1 MASTLADSFFTGL
14 NEEIRKRAC
23 HAAIEHLKMPEQHD
37 TGTETTEQQDSRLDT
52 TEERMRCLGVRL
64 AIAARVSR

>member
-1 MASTLADSFFTGL
+1 MASTLADSFFAGL
-14 NEEIRKRAC
+14 NEETRKRAC
-23 HAAIEHLKMPEQHD
+23 DAVIEHLKMPEQHD
-37 TGTETTEQQDSRLDT
+37 TGKKTTEQQDSGLDT